1 MNAKRMP
8 GPLCGNKTK
17 MPIWGDGIAVGSTYA
32 KPSKRHLRADAS
44 IGPYNRAGSF
54 NCIKQL

>member
-8 GPLCGNKTK
+8 CPLCGNKTK

-44 IGPYNRAGSF
+44 IGPYNDP
-54 NCIKQL
+54 